1 MFVFATTIVFCVQ
14 AQTLNALRAL
24 LYTTNM
30 STSNP
35 FAHTHTHTLSL
46 CLCLSLSFHPLPS
59 SMRVGAAAKVQGL
72 EKERDAL
79 HQQLNAS
86 QKTCRELQQKYTA
99 IEGQRDGMK
108 AERDQMRRER
118 DAMKA
123 ERDAMKQRLD
133 AALLW
138 TGVCVCVCDA

>member
-1 MFVFATTIVFCVQ
+1 
-14 AQTLNALRAL
+14 
-24 LYTTNM
+24 
-30 STSNP
+30 
-35 FAHTHTHTLSL
+35 
-46 CLCLSLSFHPLPS
+46 
-59 SMRVGAAAKVQGL
+59 MRVGAAAKVQGL
-72 EKERDAL
+72 EKERDTL
-79 HQQLNAS
+79 RQQLQEA
-86 QKTCRELQQKYTA
+86 QHMCGELQQKYTA